1 MPTVRGQHMVS
12 GQEVAGNPFPVFVSI
27 PLLCGLAVDKD
38 NMYFTDYK
46 VSNIYKSDNNMDN
59 VMILVWT

>member
-1 MPTVRGQHMVS
+1 MVS

-27 PLLCGLAVDKD
+27 PLLCGLAVDKGD
-38 NMYFTDYK
+38 NIYISLITYK
-46 VSNIYKSDNNMDN
+46 VSNIYKSDKNMDN